1 MRGEV
6 NKALEVARGEK
17 RIGGS
22 LQAELTLFAKP
33 ELAARLNALADELR
47 FVLLTSKA
55 KGRQRRCRTGRGRG
69 DRAR

>member
-6 NKALEVARGEK
+6 NKALEAARGEK

-33 ELAARLNALADELR
+33 ALAERLNALSDELR
-47 FVLLTSKA
+47 FVLLTS
-55 KGRQRRCRTGRGRG
+55 RPT
-69 DRAR
+69 